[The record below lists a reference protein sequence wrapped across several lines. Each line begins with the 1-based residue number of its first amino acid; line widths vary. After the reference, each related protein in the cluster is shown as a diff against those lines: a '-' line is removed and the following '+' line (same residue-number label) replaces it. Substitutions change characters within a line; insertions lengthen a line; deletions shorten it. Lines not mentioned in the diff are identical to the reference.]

1 MDAELEQKTLKIYNL
16 KTTNATLKKLTMIMY
31 LYEVFHMLKNL
42 GEFIG
47 VKRG

>member
-1 MDAELEQKTLKIYNL
+1 MDPELEQKTLKIYNL

-47 VKRG
+47 GKRG